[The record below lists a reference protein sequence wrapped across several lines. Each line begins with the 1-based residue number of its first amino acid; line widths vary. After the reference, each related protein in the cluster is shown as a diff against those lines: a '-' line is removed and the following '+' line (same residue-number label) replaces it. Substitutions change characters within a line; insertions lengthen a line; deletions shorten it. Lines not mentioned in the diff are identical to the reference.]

1 MKVEI
6 RGHARPVPI
15 HTYIVHVHMSYVHKC
30 THTDVSPLLLVSPNS
45 NTIGAPTVNLS
56 AFITGS
62 VCEITGL

>member
-1 MKVEI
+1 
-6 RGHARPVPI
+6 
-15 HTYIVHVHMSYVHKC
+15 MSYVHKC